1 MGSNDS
7 MGYTVYVCVVVS
19 SFRGNIFK
27 NKHRNLTLW
36 LIFIGVILGASL
48 VFLCRVTGFF
58 FFFIPLHRSSNEQ
71 VILYQESLIIKIT
84 KLGIK
89 FKT

>member
-27 NKHRNLTLW
+27 NKHRNLILW

-58 FFFIPLHRSSNEQ
+58 FFLFHFTDLVMNKSYYTRN
-71 VILYQESLIIKIT
+71 L
-84 KLGIK
+84 
-89 FKT
+89 

>member
-27 NKHRNLTLW
+27 NKHRNLILW

-48 VFLCRVTGFF
+48 VFLCRVTGI